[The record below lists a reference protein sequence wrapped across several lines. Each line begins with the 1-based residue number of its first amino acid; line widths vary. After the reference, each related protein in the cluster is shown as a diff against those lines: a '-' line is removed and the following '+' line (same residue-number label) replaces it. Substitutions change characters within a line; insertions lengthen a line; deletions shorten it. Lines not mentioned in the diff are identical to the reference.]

1 MTEFLGRIYS
11 WLAFI
16 PKITLGNL
24 FEILIIS
31 FLIYEILIWVQNT
44 RAWVLLKGGL
54 IRSTWRESPVGPPR
68 KYYELTAEGRE
79 AYDAMHRAWL
89 NVRDALDTLLKENR

>member
-44 RAWVLLKGGL
+44 RAWVLMKGCLKILAFYQGSSLLRLNTNTWL
-54 IRSTWRESPVGPPR
+54 IKNKGQ
-68 KYYELTAEGRE
+68 L
-79 AYDAMHRAWL
+79 
-89 NVRDALDTLLKENR
+89 ALIAILKN